1 MKNLK
6 DLLSP
11 NCFVKTS
18 RVQTFPSII
27 LNLKRDH
34 LAYHLRSI
42 QKLLSYL
49 KTSQIICK
57 TFLFCPPWLFDA
69 CEGIKIRSPYISKVS
84 VKSCT
89 SPTSDPTRVFRI
101 SILFF
106 GACNFVSKTNKQK
119 IFCEAELLFKKII
132 EDGHDQ
138 RFKCR
143 NQSLL

>member
-6 DLLSP
+6 DLLSR
-11 NCFVKTS
+11 NCFVKTNS
-18 RVQTFPSII
+18 VQTFPSII

-57 TFLFCPPWLFDA
+57 TFSFCPSWLFNA
-69 CEGIKIRSPYISKVS
+69 CEGIKIKSPYISKVS
-84 VKSCT
+84 GKSCT
-89 SPTSDPTRVFRI
+89 SPTSDSTRVFNI

-106 GACNFVSKTNKQK
+106 GACNFVSKTNK
-119 IFCEAELLFKKII
+119 ILLFYVAKLPFLKII
-132 EDGHDQ
+132 KDTMS
-138 RFKCR
+138 C
-143 NQSLL
+143 